1 MVYFIF
7 KSTYQFG
14 KISNTSSKKRLI
26 KRGVLQG
33 SILEPIPF
41 LIYINDIK
49 NSSKKLNFYL
59 LAEDG
64 SLLLTGKTIKQ
75 KQKIWNP
82 R

>member
-1 MVYFIF
+1 MVYFTF
-7 KSTYQFG
+7 KSRYQFG
-14 KISNTSSKKRLI
+14 KISNTLSKKRLI

-33 SILEPIPF
+33 SMLDPILF
-41 LIYINDIK
+41 LICINDIK

-59 LAEDG
+59 FAEDD

-75 KQKIWNP
+75 KQKIWKP

>member
-1 MVYFIF
+1 M
-7 KSTYQFG
+7 YQFG

-59 LAEDG
+59 FAEDG

-75 KQKIWNP
+75 KQKI
-82 R
+82 

>member
-1 MVYFIF
+1 MVYFTF
-7 KSTYQFG
+7 KSRYQFG
-14 KISNTSSKKRLI
+14 KISNTWSKKRLI

-33 SILEPIPF
+33 SMLDPILF
-41 LIYINDIK
+41 LICINDIK

-59 LAEDG
+59 FAEDD

-75 KQKIWNP
+75 KQKIWKP

>member
-7 KSTYQFG
+7 KSTYQSG

-59 LAEDG
+59 FAEDG